1 MGPMSCPK
9 QKVPLYI
16 PEHKSVAIRICEG
29 NFDSHLFS
37 IIGNIGI
44 SIDTTVT
51 PVKNN
56 PAATIKTL
64 FGKNMAGPTKKFDR
78 PHSKIDILTN
88 VTRFMQ
94 LEMYGTTNDITQ

>member
-44 SIDTTVT
+44 SIDTTVA
-51 PVKNN
+51 PVKNK
-56 PAATIKTL
+56 PKATIKTL
-64 FGKNMAGPTKKFDR
+64 SCKNMAGPTNKFDR
-78 PHSKIDILTN
+78 PQNKIARLTN
-88 VTRFMQ
+88 LTRF
-94 LEMYGTTNDITQ
+94 I